1 MIFKKT
7 CDVAI
12 VGGGVSGLAAAAA
25 LADQKLDVLVLD
37 ENPRVGGRVFRTMP
51 WPGNASRIQKIFPGR
66 PRLLDKTAT
75 SSVTVL
81 NHTQV
86 MGIDKDLEILAE
98 KDRKEIIS
106 IRPRMVLAAT
116 GARETFVPFP
126 GWTLPGVMAAGG
138 AQTLMKGTGVL
149 PGQHMVLA
157 GMGPFLSAVA
167 GLYLKKR
174 GRPAAILDFAKPADT
189 CRLLVHGFRQGTKI
203 LEGARNL
210 AGILLA
216 GVPCRHR
223 TMVVA
228 AQGSREL
235 EKVVAARVDSL
246 GRIMEGTRITYKTE
260 CLATGWGFVPNL
272 ELPMQ
277 AGCGLIHDPDLGG
290 WVVAVTHDCE
300 TSIPGIFAA
309 GEITGIAGASM
320 SMIEGEL
327 AALGILKK
335 LGRNVDAHRMAVLQR
350 QRKQSLSFSTWFN
363 RLHRVPD
370 AVFSAIPD
378 TVTICRCEHITMGEI
393 KTAVEKGYDTP
404 AMLKKALRCGM
415 GLCQGRTCGPIVNRI
430 LAALTRR
437 SAGAFPFLPVRTP
450 VKPISVRSFLQ

>member
-1 MIFKKT
+1 MIFKKR

-12 VGGGVSGLAAAAA
+12 VGGGVCGLAAAAT

-37 ENPRVGGRVFRTMP
+37 ENRYLGGQVLRSLP
-51 WPGNASRIQKIFPGR
+51 WPGNASGIHKIFRSR
-66 PRLLDKTAT
+66 PRLVDKTAT
-75 SSVTVL
+75 PSVTIL

-98 KDRKEIIS
+98 KDRKEIIG
-106 IRPRMVLAAT
+106 IRPQMVLAAT

-138 AQTLMKGTGVL
+138 VQTLMKGAGVL
-149 PGQHMVLA
+149 PGQYMVVA
-157 GMGPFLSAVA
+157 GMGPFLTAVA
-167 GLYLKKR
+167 GLFLKNK
-174 GRPAAILDFAKPADT
+174 GMPTAILDFGKRADT
-189 CRLLVHGFRQGTKI
+189 CRLLVHGFRQGAKI
-203 LEGARNL
+203 LEGVRNL
-210 AGILLA
+210 TGIFLA
-216 GVPCRHR
+216 GVPCHYR

-246 GRIMEGTRITYKTE
+246 GRIIGGTGKTYKTG

-277 AGCGLIHDPDLGG
+277 AGCSLTHDPDLGG
-290 WVVAVTHDCE
+290 WVVAVTHDFE

-309 GEITGIAGASM
+309 GEITGIAGASI

-335 LGRNVDAHRMAVLQR
+335 LGRNVDVHRMAALQR

-370 AVFSAIPD
+370 AVFCAIPD
-378 TVTICRCEHITMGEI
+378 TVLICRCEHITMGEI

-404 AMLKKALRCGM
+404 AMLKKVLRCGM
-415 GLCQGRTCGPIVNRI
+415 GLCQGRTCGPVVNRI

-437 SAGAFPFLPVRTP
+437 SAEAFPVLPVRTP
-450 VKPISVRSFLQ
+450 VKQVSVRSFLR